1 MKKYFVLLGLI
12 FVGMISLPSAFAEDH
27 SHTTFHSHDGYISH
41 SHGYRHN
48 HNSNEEHG
56 EIDWHSESNGVDAV
70 HENSKIVEP
79 EPPINEPHTH
89 SQTHAHGEFPE
100 HTHTVNHHNHAT
112 GTNHPFEVFHV
123 YPDADAQH
131 QASTGIVEPTPDP
144 PPKPKP
150 VPPPLPPPVVTPP
163 STPIPHVPAPQT
175 GGGGVTPP
183 SVTTPPSS
191 PGIVEILPPVN
202 TPRVSVIPASTA
214 PMPTD
219 EPEVSEPVEK
229 PTPKRKRLLPIPRDP
244 NIPEML
250 PKRCRFFKTPPP
262 KIEIVSVTLHKNPR
276 RVHVKV
282 RHFLKR
288 NQSLHCFMLEFTD
301 RDGESIY
308 HKEAR
313 SYKPGKNGMAWLRY
327 KPHQY
332 EKFGYSETEF
342 ILTTKWSIDKY
353 DLRDEHDVAF
363 VLRFRLYSKRV
374 THYQPEEGHVLLLRA
389 NTDIDKD
396 KELDVVAQY
405 PKSEEDSAP
414 AAPSLIRPKLVTK
427 WASLKKGE

>member
-1 MKKYFVLLGLI
+1 MKKYFVLLI
-12 FVGMISLPSAFAEDH
+12 FVGMIVLPSAFAEDH

-41 SHGYRHN
+41 SHGYWHGHN
-48 HNSNEEHG
+48 INEEHG

-100 HTHTVNHHNHAT
+100 HTHTVDHHNHAT

-144 PPKPKP
+144 PPKPEP
-150 VPPPLPPPVVTPP
+150 VKPPPPPPVVTPR
-163 STPIPHVPAPQT
+163 PIQHVPAPQT

-191 PGIVEILPPVN
+191 SVTVILPPVN
-202 TPRVSVIPASTA
+202 TVLPPVVPDRQIELT
-214 PMPTD
+214 MPVD
-219 EPEVSEPVEK
+219 EPVEK
-229 PTPKRKRLLPIPRDP
+229 PKRKRLRPIPRDP

-262 KIEIVSVTLHKNPR
+262 KIEIVSVTLHKHPR

-288 NQSLHCFMLEFTD
+288 TQSLHCFMFEFTD
-301 RDGESIY
+301 SDGESIY
-308 HKEAR
+308 YREAR
-313 SYKPGKNGMAWLRY
+313 SYRKNGKAWLRY

-332 EKFGYSETEF
+332 KENGYSETEF
-342 ILTTKWSIDKY
+342 ILTSKWVLDKH
-353 DLRDEHDVAF
+353 DLREEYGVAF
-363 VLRFRLYSKRV
+363 ALNFRLYSK
-374 THYQPEEGHVLLLRA
+374 THPYYQPEEGHVLLLRA

-414 AAPSLIRPKLVTK
+414 AAPSLQRPKLVTT
-427 WASLKKGE
+427 WASLKKRD

>member
-1 MKKYFVLLGLI
+1 MVKLGMVNLMKKYFVLLI

-27 SHTTFHSHDGYISH
+27 PHSVFHSHDGYISH

-48 HNSNEEHG
+48 HNINEEHG

-79 EPPINEPHTH
+79 EPPLNEPHAH

-100 HTHTVNHHNHAT
+100 HTHTVDHHNHAE
-112 GTNHPFEVFHV
+112 GTNHPFEVYHV
-123 YPDADAQH
+123 YPNADAQH
-131 QASTGIVEPTPDP
+131 QASKGIVEPTPDP

-150 VPPPLPPPVVTPP
+150 VPLPPPPP
-163 STPIPHVPAPQT
+163 STPIQPAPQT
-175 GGGGVTPP
+175 GGGGGVTPP

-191 PGIVEILPPVN
+191 SVTDIVSPVN
-202 TPRVSVIPASTA
+202 TPRVPVIPAPTT

-219 EPEVSEPVEK
+219 EPEVSEPVK
-229 PTPKRKRLLPIPRDP
+229 KPKRKSLLPIPRDP
-244 NIPEML
+244 DIPEML

-262 KIEIVSVTLHKNPR
+262 KIEIVSVTLHKKPR

-308 HKEAR
+308 YREAR
-313 SYKPGKNGMAWLRY
+313 SYRKNGKAWLRY

-332 EKFGYSETEF
+332 KENGYSETEF
-342 ILTTKWSIDKY
+342 ILTSKWVLDKH
-353 DLRDEHDVAF
+353 DLREEYGVAF
-363 VLRFRLYSKRV
+363 ALNFRLYSK
-374 THYQPEEGHVLLLRA
+374 THPYYQPEEGHVLLLRA

-427 WASLKKGE
+427 WASLKMQKD